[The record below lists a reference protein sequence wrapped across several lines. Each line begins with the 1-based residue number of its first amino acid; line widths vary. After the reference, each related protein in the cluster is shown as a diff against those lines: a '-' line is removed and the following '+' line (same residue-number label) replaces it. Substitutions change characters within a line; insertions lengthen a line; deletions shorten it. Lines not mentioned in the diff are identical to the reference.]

1 MGTGLN
7 ASTLKR
13 GRDTGPRGAR
23 LDQIPEIAIQAFE
36 DGDRPVA
43 GDEGWSHE
51 PDTGVGHG
59 AIVPPEVVR
68 AQKEP
73 DAATRLVFDE
83 RLLLWPR
90 RPANLDSMSHPELR

>member
-1 MGTGLN
+1 MTPG
-7 ASTLKR
+7 
-13 GRDTGPRGAR
+13 RGALGLTR
-23 LDQIPEIAIQAFE
+23 SQRSPYTFE